1 MDREPRSTGC
11 AAGFIFLHYDL
22 QFNHFR
28 QKPAMSAKSIFL
40 FLVVVGAV
48 VWFVT
53 KDTHEP
59 PKKVESLTAGQ
70 QKQMEK
76 ASNMGK
82 DLQESLDQ
90 RMQASP
96 AED

>member
-1 MDREPRSTGC
+1 
-11 AAGFIFLHYDL
+11 
-22 QFNHFR
+22 
-28 QKPAMSAKSIFL
+28 MSAKSIFL